1 MLLGLVF
8 LAAVITVPLAR
19 GRLTLLAD
27 LKLRRV
33 WLAPLGI
40 AVQIAIIEV
49 IPSGSAHVHEIVHM
63 ISYLVL
69 GAFCWSNRR
78 IPGMPIILV
87 GGALNFI
94 VIAANGG
101 VMPADPELAR
111 HVAGAEGFVNS
122 GAMENAR
129 LLFLGDVFATPQS
142 WPMYN
147 VFSIG
152 DIVIVLGVLTLL
164 HTVSGSRIVPRR
176 LRRPAAAVGA

>member
-1 MLLGLVF
+1 M
-8 LAAVITVPLAR
+8 
-19 GRLTLLAD
+19 
-27 LKLRRV
+27 

-40 AVQIAIIEV
+40 GVQITIIEV
-49 IPSGSAHVHEIVHM
+49 FPGGSGEVHEIVH
-63 ISYLVL
+63 IVSYLVL

-78 IPGMPIILV
+78 IPGMPIVLL

-94 VIAANGG
+94 AIVANGG

-111 HVAGAEGFVNS
+111 HLAGADGFVNS
-122 GAMENAR
+122 GAMENPH

-152 DIVIVLGVLTLL
+152 DVVIVLGVLTLL
-164 HTVSGSRIVPRR
+164 HTVSGSRLAV
-176 LRRPAAAVGA
+176 RRPAAVRA

>member
-8 LAAVITVPLAR
+8 LAALITVPLAR
-19 GRLTLLAD
+19 GRLTALAD
-27 LKLRRV
+27 LQLRRM

-40 AVQIAIIEV
+40 AVQIVIIEIV
-49 IPSGSAHVHEIVHM
+49 PAGSAHVHEAIHM
-63 ISYLVL
+63 FSYVLL

-78 IPGMPIILV
+78 IPGVPVILL

-122 GAMENAR
+122 GAMANPH

-147 VFSIG
+147 VFSVG
-152 DIVIVLGVLTLL
+152 DIVITLGVLTLL
-164 HTVSGSRIVPRR
+164 HGVSGSRLVPRR
-176 LRRPAAAVGA
+176 LRRAAPVGA

>member
-8 LAAVITVPLAR
+8 LVALITVPLAR
-19 GRLTLLAD
+19 GRLTRLAD
-27 LKLRRV
+27 IKLRRV

-40 AVQIAIIEV
+40 VVQIAIIEV
-49 IPSGSAHVHEIVHM
+49 VPAGSAHVHEAIHM
-63 ISYLVL
+63 ASYLLL

-78 IPGMPIILV
+78 IPGVPIILV

-111 HVAGAEGFVNS
+111 HIAGAEGFVNS
-122 GAMENAR
+122 GAMQNPH

-152 DIVIVLGVLTLL
+152 DVVITVGVLTLL
-164 HTVSGSRIVPRR
+164 HGVSGSRLVPRR
-176 LRRPAAAVGA
+176 FRQPAPVGA

>member
-1 MLLGLVF
+1 MLLGVVF
-8 LAAVITVPLAR
+8 LAALITVPLAR
-19 GRLTLLAD
+19 GRLTALAD
-27 LKLRRV
+27 LKLRRL

-40 AVQIAIIEV
+40 AVQILIIEV
-49 IPSGSAHVHEIVHM
+49 VPSGAAGVHEAVHM
-63 ISYLVL
+63 LSYVLL
-69 GAFCWSNRR
+69 GAFAWSNRR
-78 IPGMPIILV
+78 VPGVPVILL

-111 HVAGAEGFVNS
+111 HIAGAEGFVNS
-122 GAMENAR
+122 GAMQHPH

-152 DIVIVLGVLTLL
+152 DVIIVLGVMTLL
-164 HTVSGSRIVPRR
+164 HGVSGSRLVPRR
-176 LRRPAAAVGA
+176 LRAVDA